1 MIFNQK
7 FKQPWHFKWKGRT
20 KFNRWTHDTL
30 KSKLT
35 AKLLQEKHLEYLHT
49 KCIHCIVSMSCL
61 PFSISID
68 YHHRLF
74 PGKVYIF
81 LISKILDMKSPGRV
95 LHSRKVLGPI
105 CESQILAI
113 LVHPALVCALY
124 SQHEPAKGL
133 RRCVELIVLCEVLM
147 PGVSIT
153 SKVSFFINPD
163 Y

>member
-7 FKQPWHFKWKGRT
+7 FKQPWYFKWKGRT

-35 AKLLQEKHLEYLHT
+35 AKCLLYKHLEYLHT

-105 CESQILAI
+105 CESQILAP

-133 RRCVELIVLCEVLM
+133 RHCVELLVLCEVLG

-153 SKVSFFINPD
+153 SKV
-163 Y
+163 